1 MMLAAVLLILLGL
14 YLAGGLLFAGVFAFL
29 GVQKIDPHAMQGTWG
44 FRLLIIPGAAVF
56 WPLLLRR
63 WLTGVPAPPEERSH
77 LPAGQPHSPA

>member
-1 MMLAAVLLILLGL
+1 MIAAALLILLGL
-14 YLAGGLLFAGVFAFL
+14 YLAGGFLFAVPFVLL
-29 GVQKIDPHAMQGTWG
+29 GVNKIDPHAAHGTWG
-44 FRLLIIPGAAVF
+44 FRLLILPGAAVF